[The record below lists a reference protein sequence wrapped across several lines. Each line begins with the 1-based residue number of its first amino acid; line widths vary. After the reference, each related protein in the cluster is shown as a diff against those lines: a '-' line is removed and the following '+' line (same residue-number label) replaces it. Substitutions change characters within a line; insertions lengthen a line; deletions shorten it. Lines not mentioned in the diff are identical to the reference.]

1 MDFNDTERK
10 QDNNSLRIWLV
21 TQTPTPTQTQTQ
33 TQTLSHTHSLSLT
46 HTDRE
51 THSFALLGVSRQKK
65 TPLQIF
71 KEDQISVDSTVQ

>member
-21 TQTPTPTQTQTQ
+21 TQTQTQTQ